1 MPMVDWICSVVG
13 LLSLGGEPTV
23 SGANAKP
30 ARHTNARR
38 ERGDDGAALFVSP
51 PQHVAPTVL
60 RRVQSAEC
68 KTEVKVHMGRWG
80 LVELTAQIRP
90 ITPSRL

>member
-1 MPMVDWICSVVG
+1 VG
-13 LLSLGGEPTV
+13 LLILGGEPTV

-30 ARHTNARR
+30 VRYTNAGR
-38 ERGDDGAALFVSP
+38 ERGDDGAALFVGP

-68 KTEVKVHMGRWG
+68 KTEVKVHIGRWG
-80 LVELTAQIRP
+80 LVELTVQIRP
-90 ITPSRL
+90 ITPSGL